1 LPHAKKVTK
10 VAVNKN
16 KKASYEKHLEAI
28 SKVASTITSDLYL
41 NDILKLIVTVTAE
54 VMDSKIC
61 SLMLIDDKTGELV
74 LKATQS
80 MSEAYNKKPNLR
92 VGEGIAGKV
101 ARTNKPI
108 AIYNLD
114 EETEYISKNIAIKE
128 GLKSLLSVPLSF
140 KGKVIGVLN
149 SYTSHTHKFSR
160 EEISVLTAVANQAA
174 IVIENGALMLKTK
187 TVMEELETRKAVER
201 AKGIL
206 MREQSMPEDEAFRK
220 IQKQSMDLRKSMREI
235 AEAIILMENMRKK

>member
-1 LPHAKKVTK
+1 MGVK
-10 VAVNKN
+10 KN
-16 KKASYEKHLEAI
+16 KSKSFAKHIEAI
-28 SKVASTITSDLYL
+28 SKVSSTITSDLYL

-74 LKATQS
+74 LKSTQS
-80 MSEAYNKKPNLR
+80 ISEEYNKKPNLR
-92 VGEGIAGKV
+92 VGEGIAGRV
-101 ARTNKPI
+101 AQTNKPI
-108 AIYNLD
+108 SIYNLD
-114 EETEYISKNIAIKE
+114 EEPEYRSKNIAAKE

-149 SYTSHTHKFSR
+149 SYTSHTHRFSR

-187 TVMEELETRKAVER
+187 NVMEELETRKSVER
-201 AKGIL
+201 AKGII
-206 MREQSMPEDEAFRK
+206 MREQGVGEEEAFRK
-220 IQKQSMDLRKSMREI
+220 IQKQSMDMRKSMREI
-235 AEAIILMENMRKK
+235 AEAIILIENMKK

>member
-1 LPHAKKVTK
+1 MPVKK
-10 VAVNKN
+10 NKN
-16 KKASYEKHLEAI
+16 AAYAKQLEAI
-28 SKVASTITSDLYL
+28 SKVSSTITSNLYL

-61 SLMLIDDKTGELV
+61 SLMLVDEKTGELV

-101 ARTNKPI
+101 ALENKPI
-108 AIYNLD
+108 SVHDLAD
-114 EETEYISKNIAIKE
+114 EPEYRSKNIAVKE

-149 SYTSHTHKFSR
+149 SYTSYPHKFSR
-160 EEISVLTAVANQAA
+160 EEVSVLTAVANQAA

-187 TVMEELETRKAVER
+187 TVIEELETRKAVER

-206 MREQSMPEDEAFRK
+206 MREQGLSEEEAFRK